1 MSISKIKAIGRQP
14 LNVMVYENIKNAI
27 VAGDLEPGTRLTE
40 TKVGEQLN
48 VSTTPVREAFRR
60 LASEG
65 LLKIIPWRGAIVQE
79 FSDRELLEV
88 YQCREVLEVLSIKS
102 AMDHLDEVGIQKLE
116 SLVEQSIKT
125 ATISEHVEVNSA
137 IHQTILEYAQND
149 MLTNLLG
156 QLNDVIYH
164 NRNMSSY
171 NEKRRHEIYKE
182 HLQIIQAIKE
192 GDKDQAQL
200 AMELHV
206 KNGYAYISERL
217 KKKEP

>member
-1 MSISKIKAIGRQP
+1 MSISKIKTIGRQP

-27 VAGDLEPGTRLTE
+27 LAGDLEPGTRLTE
-40 TKVGEQLN
+40 TKVGEQMN

-88 YQCREVLEVLSIKS
+88 YQCREVLEVLAIKS
-102 AMDHLDEVGIQKLE
+102 AIDHIDDSGIEKLE
-116 SLVEQSIKT
+116 TLVEESKQT
-125 ATISEHVEVNSA
+125 EDISEHVDINSA
-137 IHQTILEYAQND
+137 IHQTILEYARNE
-149 MLTNLLG
+149 MLSNLLG

-171 NEKRRHEIYKE
+171 NEKRRNEIYEE
-182 HLQIIQAIKE
+182 HIRIVQAIKS
-192 GDKDQAQL
+192 GDKNDAQL
-200 AMELHV
+200 AMELHIQ
-206 KNGYAYISERL
+206 NGFVYIKERM
-217 KKKEP
+217 KKRDN

>member
-1 MSISKIKAIGRQP
+1 MSISKIKSIGRQP

-102 AMDHLDEVGIQKLE
+102 AMDHLDEAGIKKLE
-116 SLVEQSIKT
+116 NLVEQSILT
-125 ATISEHVEVNSA
+125 TTISEHVEINSS
-137 IHQTILEYAQND
+137 IHQTILEYAQNE
-149 MLTNLLG
+149 MLASLIG

-171 NEKRRHEIYKE
+171 NEKRRYEIYNE

-192 GDKDQAQL
+192 GDKQKAQL
-200 AMELHV
+200 AMEIHV
-206 KNGYAYISERL
+206 KNGYTYIIDRL
-217 KKKEP
+217 KKKET